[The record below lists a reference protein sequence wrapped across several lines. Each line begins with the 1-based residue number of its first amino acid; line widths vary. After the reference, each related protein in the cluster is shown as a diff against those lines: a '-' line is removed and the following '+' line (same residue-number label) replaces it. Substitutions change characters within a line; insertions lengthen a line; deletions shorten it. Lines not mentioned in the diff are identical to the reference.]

1 MDWGGDLDP
10 GGTARRSFR
19 WSFHQVLLGVTRAQ
33 LLDSAP
39 NLTCKDSTGHHA
51 ADRWE
56 ATHNRSVAG
65 SRLASLTKQG
75 KYVGID
81 GEPVGL
87 LHLGPTM
94 ERSVG
99 SGASSLAPRS
109 ASHSASDSSPTRL
122 GSRIHGTST
131 SDSAGALRNTR
142 LFTR

>member
-1 MDWGGDLDP
+1 MAGGHSLGHSTTDNSQDW
-10 GGTARRSFR
+10 RR
-19 WSFHQVLLGVTRAQ
+19 QTDGEA
-33 LLDSAP
+33 
-39 NLTCKDSTGHHA
+39 NLTSEDDTRRHPMDGQ
-51 ADRWE
+51 E